1 MPPVTVCSFCARYP
15 IPCKQ
20 IKKYC
25 QEILLC
31 LVYLHKEVV
40 TPPGAAEAGAGG
52 SEAGDAAGTEDPR
65 PKPKP
70 KVRRRPGLARA
81 HAFGSLLVCR
91 SCIPCTCRSCTETS
105 SAKTYSF
112 R

>member
-1 MPPVTVCSFCARYP
+1 MPPVAMCSFCARYP

-31 LVYLHKEVV
+31 LVYLHKEVL
-40 TPPGAAEAGAGG
+40 TPPGAAEAGAGGAVASAGG

-70 KVRRRPGLARA
+70 KVRRRPGLAWA
-81 HAFGSLLVCR
+81 HM
-91 SCIPCTCRSCTETS
+91 
-105 SAKTYSF
+105 
-112 R
+112 